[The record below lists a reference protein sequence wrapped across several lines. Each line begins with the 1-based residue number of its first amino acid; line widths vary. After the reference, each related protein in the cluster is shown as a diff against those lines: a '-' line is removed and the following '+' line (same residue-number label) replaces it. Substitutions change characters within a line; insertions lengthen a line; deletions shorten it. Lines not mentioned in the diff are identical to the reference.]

1 MDTRVSNVLK
11 EGETMELYLMF
22 AIVCVLLVYIH
33 QMERL
38 NKEERKDLLDRIM
51 AKNYVEYKEQT
62 SEPVKYEPVVVT
74 EEDEYWRELEE
85 KKL

>member
-1 MDTRVSNVLK
+1 MK

-85 KKL
+85 RKI

>member
-33 QMERL
+33 QMDKL

>member
-1 MDTRVSNVLK
+1 
-11 EGETMELYLMF
+11 MELYLMF

-33 QMERL
+33 QMEKQ

-51 AKNYVEYKEQT
+51 ARNYVEYKEQT
-62 SEPVKYEPVVVT
+62 AEPVKYEPVTVT
-74 EEDEYWRELEE
+74 EQDEYWMELQE